1 MNDEAF
7 KSTLIKAIELDP
19 TTFAYRTNLCAT
31 LLKSNVYIEYTSLFT
46 RIEWNTYCAILHIQA
61 PVDKYEFVKTRERII
76 DSIAKKIFG
85 RQGDHFLTETEI
97 GIIVE
102 TNEVFDFSAIKAT
115 EVIEKAI
122 VDAEVFMAE
131 GKYTSAFDRVHTAV
145 MGYFRKKLNDLSVSY
160 EESDTLGQL
169 YNKIHEHIAK
179 SMTTNIGSLMKTA
192 IRSASGVI
200 SSINEL
206 RNRHSLAHPNDELIT
221 DKEAKLCIN
230 MAKTIT
236 DYIESV
242 L

>member
-1 MNDEAF
+1 MNDETF
-7 KSTLIKAIELDP
+7 KNTLIKAIELDP
-19 TTFAYRTNLCAT
+19 TTFAYRTNLCST

-61 PVDKYEFVKTRERII
+61 PVDKYEFIKTKERTI

-102 TNEVFDFSAIKAT
+102 TNEVFDFSAIKTT

-122 VDAEVFMAE
+122 VDAEAFMTD
-131 GKYTSAFDRVHTAV
+131 GKYTSAFDRIHTAL
-145 MGYFRKKLNDLSVSY
+145 MGYFRKKLNDLSVTY

-169 YNKIHEHIAK
+169 YNKIHEYVAQN
-179 SMTTNIGSLMKTA
+179 MTTNVSGLIKTA
-192 IRSASGVI
+192 IRSSSGII

-206 RNRHSLAHPNDELIT
+206 RNRHSLAHPNDDLIS

-230 MAKTIT
+230 MAKILS
-236 DYIESV
+236 DYIESI